1 MVFFVLGRCGLPS
14 EQEVRESRQRQIL
27 SLVRRV
33 RVTGQQQVVD
43 LLHERGIEATQ
54 SSVSRDFAELGVVKS
69 AGRYQAPRRDAA
81 EQQID
86 REIAHYLRSIR
97 PAGPNLT
104 VIQTMVGAAQTVAL
118 AVDRAGWPEV
128 VGTLGGDDTVFLATA
143 GTREQ
148 KKLIQ
153 RLEAAAHR
161 GEEEGVE

>member
-1 MVFFVLGRCGLPS
+1 
-14 EQEVRESRQRQIL
+14 
-27 SLVRRV
+27 
-33 RVTGQQQVVD
+33 
-43 LLHERGIEATQ
+43 
-54 SSVSRDFAELGVVKS
+54 
-69 AGRYQAPRRDAA
+69 
-81 EQQID
+81 
-86 REIAHYLRSIR
+86 
-97 PAGPNLT
+97 